1 MTTDVLTKYSYNQI
15 LYICRNMRKDDHA
28 EIFCTT
34 DASSPEE
41 YAVQLLSLVRAGIL
55 HGHIASLDDEPIAII
70 GVSRMWGGVV
80 NVWMFATDK
89 FDLIALPMTKFV
101 KRDFIPIFVK
111 AAHITRAQCFSMI
124 GHDVAHS
131 WLRVL
136 GARAEGVAAGYGKNG
151 EDFTLF
157 SWRF

>member
-1 MTTDVLTKYSYNQI
+1 MTTDVLSPDSYNQI
-15 LYICRNMRKDDHA
+15 LYICRNMRYDDYK

-34 DASSPEE
+34 DATSPEE
-41 YAVQLLSLVRAGIL
+41 FAMQILSLVRAGIL
-55 HGHIASLDDEPIAII
+55 HGHIASLDDEPVSII

-80 NVWMFATDK
+80 NVWMFATNK
-89 FDLIALPMTKFV
+89 FNLIKIALTKFV
-101 KRDFIPIFVK
+101 KRIFIPIFVK
-111 AAHITRAQCFSMI
+111 EARITRAQCFSMV
-124 GHDVAHS
+124 GHTAAHS

-136 GARAEGVAAGYGKNG
+136 GAESEGVAKGYGKNG